1 MINLVIDMESYAIVG
16 ASNNKEKYGYKV
28 MLSLQELGFEVI
40 PINPHEKKILGEKA
54 YSSIKDLNE
63 IVDVVV
69 LIVPPKVSEKIV
81 EEVNEKGIE
90 KVWFQPGSESE
101 KAIRYCKENGIEV
114 ISGKCIMVTKGN
126 IK

>member
-1 MINLVIDMESYAIVG
+1 MESYAIVG